1 MVPTELSAA
10 YATLAHN
17 LGALKERVDSI
28 LKAFAEEQDGQY
40 SSRVK
45 TIDSIFE
52 KAVLGNYRQL
62 NEIEDLLAAII
73 ILPTAPIGEA
83 LLAFK
88 QSLSGPFTVEDIRSN
103 RTQRPSEFIYD
114 DLHFILRLKDSA
126 LLLNKNLLKF
136 SFELQVKSYMQ
147 QGWAKAIHNTIYKA
161 PTESWRASRVAA
173 QTRATIEIV
182 EAALAT
188 GESLLP
194 DEAEQSYAPIDNRI
208 AILGLLLEWWHGEFP
223 ENRRRLGLFTV
234 KILELVNCSRDDFKM
249 LLDSARGKYLQE
261 LRSISV
267 QQAILILLVENFFNI
282 LVQRVQKAE
291 NQYLLITKEM
301 EDVSDKCKDVPI
313 DIRFRFNN

>member
-10 YATLAHN
+10 YVTLAHN
-17 LGALKERVDSI
+17 LEALKVRVDSI

-62 NEIEDLLAAII
+62 DEIEDLLAAII
-73 ILPTAPIGEA
+73 ILPTTPIGEA
-83 LLAFK
+83 LTAFK
-88 QSLSGPFTVEDIRSN
+88 QSLSGSFTIQEVRSN

-114 DLHFILRLKDSA
+114 DLHFILQFKDSA
-126 LLLNKNLLKF
+126 LLLNKSLLMF

-161 PTESWRASRVAA
+161 PNESWRSSRVAA
-173 QTRATIEIV
+173 QTRATIEMV

-188 GESLLP
+188 GENMLP
-194 DEAEQSYAPIDNRI
+194 NEAEQSYKPIDDRV

-223 ENRRRLGLFTV
+223 ENRRRLSIFTLN
-234 KILELVNCSRDDFKM
+234 ILKYAGCNTQDFIQ
-249 LLDSARGKYLQE
+249 LLDSERGQYLQE

-267 QQAILILLVENFFNI
+267 QQAILILLLENYFNNI
-282 LVQRVQKAE
+282 IKKIQQ
-291 NQYLLITKEM
+291 NGNFYLLITREM
-301 EDVSDKCKDVPI
+301 EDISDKCKEVPV
-313 DIRFRFNN
+313 DIRFRL